1 MDGLDDM
8 CIGLGLTLK
17 PEPDYYTTGEVVMS
31 LASGEPQAFEKEME
45 QRMELLALPK
55 DDITLPSIEDQPRFL
70 HHSDITDN
78 PEDRSDVPMSRYYQK
93 NSIVLSK

>member
-17 PEPDYYTTGEVVMS
+17 PEPDYYTTGEAVMS
-31 LASGEPQAFEKEME
+31 LASGEAQVFAKEME

-55 DDITLPSIEDQPRFL
+55 GDIILPPIEDQSCFL
-70 HHSDITDN
+70 RHSDITDN
-78 PEDRSDVPMSRYYQK
+78 PED
-93 NSIVLSK
+93 